1 MSMSDDP
8 LVFQDEEDEVA
19 GPSAD
24 FAPPWRILVVDDDA
38 DVHETSRFAMAGL
51 RILGRPLALL
61 HAMSGREALEI
72 LRSEGNIAV
81 ILLDVVMESE
91 DAGLRLVDIIRSDLK
106 LLNTRIILRTG
117 QPGHAPECET
127 IARYDIN
134 DYKTK
139 SELTQEKLFASLTA
153 AIRSYDQLLRLDANR
168 RGLEKIVAASNQFIA
183 DQGLQA
189 FAEGVITQ
197 IAGLLGVEPEGLV
210 CAAAED
216 NRGDAPRE
224 YRVIAAAG
232 HFSHLIQQRLSELDD
247 PWIASQL
254 VAALRDRSSAVH
266 PRSMALYFRKSDDEG
281 FAAFIDSAK
290 PIREVDRE
298 LLEVFCTNIALCAKN
313 VDLVSELRR
322 DAFIDRQMGL
332 PNRTAL
338 VCELNARL
346 RAGGPGGAL
355 AIVDVDQFASANDVL
370 GHDYGDALLR
380 QTAQRLAGALPG
392 EVFLARLAGDAFA
405 VLGDAAVVDGPNIQ
419 ACFREPFVIEEVRH
433 PVSVCA
439 GVVRLTGD
447 HRSGI
452 EYLKDSYL
460 ALKRAKAQGLG
471 QTVVY
476 SRELGSEAR
485 ERAQLLRDLRLAF
498 DQARLFLVY
507 QPQVDLATG
516 RVVGV
521 EALLR
526 WARDD
531 STEISPSCFIPSA
544 EQSGLIVGMG
554 NWLLQIALLALQ
566 RFRAQGFPR
575 LRMAVN
581 VSPIQ
586 LRQGDFL
593 AQVQEALAETG
604 VAADGLE
611 LEVTESIAVGGLES
625 AVELLGNLRAM
636 GITVAIDDF
645 GTGYSS
651 LSYLKSLPV
660 SELKI
665 DRSFMR
671 EIDHNAEDQKLVETI
686 VVIAHLFGCSVVAEG
701 IESDAQLDALR
712 RLGCDQG
719 QGYLFSKPLERPLF
733 EAAMAASPVPPAH
746 D

>member
-1 MSMSDDP
+1 MSVSDDP
-8 LVFQDEEDEVA
+8 LVFLDEEDDTAE
-19 GPSAD
+19 PSAD
-24 FAPPWRILVVDDDA
+24 FSPPWHILVVDDDA
-38 DVHETSRFAMAGL
+38 DVHETTRFALSGIH
-51 RILGRPLALL
+51 ILGRPLALL
-61 HAMSGREALEI
+61 HAMSGGEALET
-72 LRSEGNIAV
+72 LRSQGNIAV

-91 DAGLRLVDIIRSDLK
+91 DAGLRLVDVIRNDLK
-106 LLNTRIILRTG
+106 LANTRIILRTG

-139 SELTQEKLFASLTA
+139 GELTQEKLFATLTS

-216 NRGDAPRE
+216 SPGDGPLE

-232 HFSHLIQQRLSELDD
+232 HFSHLIQRRLSELDD
-247 PWIASQL
+247 PWIESQL
-254 VAALRDRSSAVH
+254 TGALRDRHNLVH
-266 PRSMALYFRKSDDEG
+266 PRSMALYFRKSEDEG

-290 PIREVDRE
+290 PICEVDRE

-313 VDLVSELRR
+313 VDLVAELRR
-322 DAFIDRQMGL
+322 DAFVDRQMGL

-338 VCELNARL
+338 VCALNARL
-346 RAGGPGGAL
+346 RADGLPGAL

-380 QTAQRLAGALPG
+380 QTARRLGSALPG
-392 EVFLARLAGDAFA
+392 EVFVARLAGDAFA
-405 VLGDAAVVDGPNIQ
+405 VLGDDGVVNGPNIQ
-419 ACFREPFVIEEVRH
+419 ACFGEPFVIEAVRH

-439 GVVRLTGD
+439 GIVRLAGD

-476 SRELGSEAR
+476 SRELGAEAR

-507 QPQVDLATG
+507 QPQVDLRTG

-526 WARDD
+526 WVRDD
-531 STEISPSCFIPSA
+531 STEISPGHFIPIA

-581 VSPIQ
+581 VSPVQ
-586 LRQGDFL
+586 LRQPDFL

-604 VAADGLE
+604 TEAEGLE

-625 AVELLGNLRAM
+625 AVDHLRRLREM
-636 GITVAIDDF
+636 GVTVAIDDF

-651 LSYLKSLPV
+651 LSYLERLPADR
-660 SELKI
+660 LKI

-671 EIDHNAEDQKLVETI
+671 SLANGEAGGRIARTI
-686 VVIAHLFGCSVVAEG
+686 IVLGRELGLTVLAEG
-701 IESDAQLDALR
+701 VESEAVAAEVAA
-712 RLGCDQG
+712 LGCAEAQG
-719 QGYLFSKPLERPLF
+719 FHYARPMPEEAFVAWLQARQG
-733 EAAMAASPVPPAH
+733 AA
-746 D
+746 

>member
-531 STEISPSCFIPSA
+531 STEISPSCFIPIA

-566 RFRAQGFPR
+566 RFRAQGFPQ
-575 LRMAVN
+575 LRMAVK

-651 LSYLKSLPV
+651 LSYLERLPADR
-660 SELKI
+660 LKI

-671 EIDHNAEDQKLVETI
+671 SLASGTAGGRIARTI
-686 VVIAHLFGCSVVAEG
+686 IVLGRELGLKVLAEG
-701 IESDAQLDALR
+701 VENEAVAAEVAA
-712 RLGCDQG
+712 LGCAEA
-719 QGYLFSKPLERPLF
+719 QGYHYARPMPE
-733 EAAMAASPVPPAH
+733 EAFVAWLRARQDAP
-746 D
+746 

>member
-1 MSMSDDP
+1 MSVSDDP
-8 LVFQDEEDEVA
+8 LVFLDEEDDPAES
-19 GPSAD
+19 SAD
-24 FAPPWRILVVDDDA
+24 FSPPWRILVVDDDG
-38 DVHETSRFAMAGL
+38 DVHETSRFALSGI
-51 RILGRPLALL
+51 RILGRPLSLL
-61 HAMSGREALEI
+61 HAMSGREALET
-72 LRSEGNIAV
+72 LRTEGNIAV

-91 DAGLRLVDIIRSDLK
+91 DAGLRLVDVIRNELK
-106 LLNTRIILRTG
+106 LVNTRIILRTG

-139 SELTQEKLFASLTA
+139 GELTQEKLFATLTS

-216 NRGDAPRE
+216 SPGDGPLE

-232 HFSHLIQQRLSELDD
+232 HFSHLIQRRLSELDD
-247 PWIASQL
+247 PWMASQL
-254 VAALRDRSSAVH
+254 AGALRDRHSLVH

-281 FAAFIDSAK
+281 FAAFIDSAR

-313 VDLVSELRR
+313 VDLVAELRR
-322 DAFIDRQMGL
+322 DAFVDRQMGL

-338 VCELNARL
+338 VCALNARL
-346 RAGGPGGAL
+346 RADGRPGAL
-355 AIVDVDQFASANDVL
+355 AVVDVDQFASANDVL

-380 QTAQRLAGALPG
+380 QTARRLGGGLPG
-392 EVFLARLAGDAFA
+392 EVFVARLAGDAFA
-405 VLGDAAVVDGPNIQ
+405 VLGDDGVVNGPNIQ
-419 ACFREPFVIEEVRH
+419 ACFSEPFLIEAVRH

-439 GVVRLTGD
+439 GVVRLVGA

-476 SRELGSEAR
+476 SRELGAEAR

-507 QPQVDLATG
+507 QPQVDLRTG

-526 WARDD
+526 WMRDD
-531 STEISPSCFIPSA
+531 STEISPNHFIPIA

-554 NWLLQIALLALQ
+554 NWLLQVALLALQ
-566 RFRAQGFPR
+566 RFRAQGFPQ

-581 VSPIQ
+581 VSPVQ
-586 LRQGDFL
+586 LRQPDFL

-604 VAADGLE
+604 TAADGLE

-625 AVELLGNLRAM
+625 AVDLLRRLREM
-636 GITVAIDDF
+636 GVTVAIDDF

-651 LSYLKSLPV
+651 LSYLERLPADR
-660 SELKI
+660 LKI

-671 EIDHNAEDQKLVETI
+671 SLANGDAGGRIARTI
-686 VVIAHLFGCSVVAEG
+686 IVLGRELGLTVLAEG
-701 IESDAQLDALR
+701 VESEAVAAEVAA
-712 RLGCDQG
+712 LGCAEA
-719 QGYLFSKPLERPLF
+719 QGYHYGRPMAE
-733 EAAMAASPVPPAH
+733 EAFVAWLQTQAGAA
-746 D
+746 

>member
-1 MSMSDDP
+1 MNVSDDP
-8 LVFQDEEDEVA
+8 LVFLDEEDDTAE
-19 GPSAD
+19 PSAD
-24 FAPPWRILVVDDDA
+24 FSPPWRILVVDDDA
-38 DVHETSRFAMAGL
+38 DVHETTRFALSGI

-61 HAMSGREALEI
+61 HAMSGREALET
-72 LRSEGNIAV
+72 LRMEGNIAV

-91 DAGLRLVDIIRSDLK
+91 DAGLRLIDVIRNELK
-106 LLNTRIILRTG
+106 LANARIILRTG

-139 SELTQEKLFASLTA
+139 GELTQEKLFATLTS

-216 NRGDAPRE
+216 SPGNGPLE

-232 HFSHLIQQRLSELDD
+232 HFSYLIQRRLSELDD
-247 PWIASQL
+247 PWIESQL
-254 VAALRDRSSAVH
+254 TGALRDRHNLVH
-266 PRSMALYFRKSDDEG
+266 PRSMALYFRKSEDQG
-281 FAAFIDSAK
+281 FAAFIDSAT

-313 VDLVSELRR
+313 VDLVAELRR
-322 DAFIDRQMGL
+322 DAFVDRQMGL

-338 VCELNARL
+338 VCALNARL
-346 RAGGPGGAL
+346 RADGRPGAL

-380 QTAQRLAGALPG
+380 QTAQRLGCALPG
-392 EVFLARLAGDAFA
+392 EVFVARLAGDAFA
-405 VLGDAAVVDGPNIQ
+405 VLGDAEVVDGPNIQ
-419 ACFREPFVIEEVRH
+419 ACFGEPFVVEAVRH

-439 GVVRLTGD
+439 GIVRLAGD

-476 SRELGSEAR
+476 SRELGAEAR

-507 QPQVDLATG
+507 QPQVDLRTG

-531 STEISPSCFIPSA
+531 STEISPSHFIPIA

-581 VSPIQ
+581 VSPVQ
-586 LRQGDFL
+586 LRQPDFL

-604 VAADGLE
+604 TEAEGLE

-625 AVELLGNLRAM
+625 AVEHLRRLREM
-636 GITVAIDDF
+636 GVTVAIDDF

-651 LSYLKSLPV
+651 LSYLERLPADR
-660 SELKI
+660 LKI
-665 DRSFMR
+665 DRSFMLSLANGDAGGRIARTIIVLGR
-671 EIDHNAEDQKLVETI
+671 ELGLTV
-686 VVIAHLFGCSVVAEG
+686 LAEG
-701 IESDAQLDALR
+701 VESEAVATEVAA
-712 RLGCDQG
+712 LGCAEAQG
-719 QGYLFSKPLERPLF
+719 FHYARPMSE
-733 EAAMAASPVPPAH
+733 EALVAWLQARKGAA
-746 D
+746 

>member
-1 MSMSDDP
+1 MSVSDDP
-8 LVFQDEEDEVA
+8 LVFIDEEDEA
-19 GPSAD
+19 AEPSVD
-24 FAPPWRILVVDDDA
+24 CVPPWRILVVDDDD
-38 DVHETSRFAMAGL
+38 DVHETSCFALAGI
-51 RILGRPLALL
+51 RILGRPLSLL

-72 LRSEGNIAV
+72 LRTQGNIAV

-91 DAGLRLVDIIRSDLK
+91 DAGLRLVDVVRNDLK
-106 LLNTRIILRTG
+106 LANTRIILRTG

-139 SELTQEKLFASLTA
+139 GELTQEKLFATLTS

-168 RGLEKIVAASNQFIA
+168 RGLEKIVAASNHFIA

-216 NRGDAPRE
+216 RPGEGPLE

-232 HFSHLIQQRLSELDD
+232 HFSHLIQRRLSELDD
-247 PWIASQL
+247 PWIESQL
-254 VAALRDRSSAVH
+254 AGALRDRHNLVH
-266 PRSMALYFRKSDDEG
+266 PCSMALYFRKSEDEG
-281 FAAFIDSAK
+281 FAAFIDSAT
-290 PIREVDRE
+290 PICEVDRE

-313 VDLVSELRR
+313 VDLVAELRR
-322 DAFIDRQMGL
+322 DAFVDRQMGL

-338 VCELNARL
+338 VCALNARL
-346 RAGGPGGAL
+346 RAGGIPGAL

-380 QTAQRLAGALPG
+380 QTARRLGAALPG
-392 EVFLARLAGDAFA
+392 EVFVARLAGDAFA
-405 VLGDAAVVDGPNIQ
+405 VLGDEGVVNGPNIQ
-419 ACFREPFVIEEVRH
+419 GCFSEPFVIEAVRH

-439 GVVRLTGD
+439 GIVRLAGE

-476 SRELGSEAR
+476 SRELGAEAR

-507 QPQVDLATG
+507 QPQIELRSG

-526 WARDD
+526 WVRDD
-531 STEISPSCFIPSA
+531 RTEISPGHFIPIA

-554 NWLLQIALLALQ
+554 NWLLQVALLALQ
-566 RFRAQGFPR
+566 RFRAQGFPA

-581 VSPIQ
+581 VSPVQ
-586 LRQGDFL
+586 LRQPDFL
-593 AQVQEALAETG
+593 AQVQEALDETG
-604 VAADGLE
+604 AGADGLE
-611 LEVTESIAVGGLES
+611 IEVTESIAVGGLEA
-625 AVELLGNLRAM
+625 AVDHLQRLRDM
-636 GITVAIDDF
+636 GVTVAIDDF

-651 LSYLKSLPV
+651 LSYLERLPADR
-660 SELKI
+660 LKI

-671 EIDHNAEDQKLVETI
+671 SLANGEAGGRIARTI
-686 VVIAHLFGCSVVAEG
+686 IVLGRELGLTVLAEG
-701 IESDAQLDALR
+701 VESEAVAAEVAA
-712 RLGCDQG
+712 LGCAEAQG
-719 QGYLFSKPLERPLF
+719 FHYARPMSEEALVAWLQARQG
-733 EAAMAASPVPPAH
+733 AA
-746 D
+746 